1 MIDFMEKQPPS
12 IKLAIIF
19 PLVFLNVWLLSLL
32 CAYLQPIISI
42 LVTAGLVAFLLN
54 YPIRLLEGI
63 NLKRSL
69 AITVVFAAALILLAV
84 LGFFL
89 VPLLLNQLKELI
101 TNLPSWIDS
110 GSQQLEQ
117 FINSPFAQGLP
128 VDVGNLVAEPV
139 QKITNELQSLARQS
153 ISFVISTLGSIFNIL
168 ITLVLAIFLI
178 LGGKNFW
185 DGIFD
190 WLPTRHNHLIEES
203 IAQSLQ
209 NYFAGQGILAILLSV
224 VLSII
229 FTIMQVPYGLLF
241 GIGAGLV
248 SFVPYGGVFGNIIVT
263 ALVMLQDFGLGL
275 QVLVVALVV
284 GQINDNIV
292 APRLLGEIIGLNPAW
307 LLLSLLIGAKIAGLL
322 GLVLAVPIA
331 SAIKNTAI
339 AIRDAPKL
347 MPGIDQSEVALNS

>member
-1 MIDFMEKQPPS
+1 MIDFMEKQPPAM
-12 IKLAIIF
+12 KLALMF

-42 LVTAGLVAFLLN
+42 LITAGLVAFLLN
-54 YPIRLLEGI
+54 YPIRLLQHIGL
-63 NLKRSL
+63 NRTL
-69 AITVVFAAALILLAV
+69 AVSVVFSVTLILLAI

-101 TNLPSWIDS
+101 TNLPSWLES
-110 GSQQLEQ
+110 GSAQLEQ

-128 VDVGNLVAEPV
+128 VDVGKLAAEPV
-139 QKITNELQSLARQS
+139 QKLTNEIQSLARQS
-153 ISFVISTLGSIFNIL
+153 ISFVLSTLGSIFNIL
-168 ITLVLAIFLI
+168 ITLVLAVFLV
-178 LGGKNFW
+178 LGGESFW
-185 DGIFD
+185 EGIFE
-190 WLPTRHNHLIEES
+190 WLPTKRGKLFKEA

-209 NYFAGQGILAILLSV
+209 NYFAGQGILAILLSI

-229 FTIMQVPYGLLF
+229 FTIIQVPYGLLF
-241 GIGAGLV
+241 GIGAGLI
-248 SFVPYGGVFGNIIVT
+248 SFVPYGGVFGNILVT
-263 ALVMLQDFGLGL
+263 LLVMLQDFGLGVE
-275 QVLVVALVV
+275 VLVVALVV

-322 GLVLAVPIA
+322 GLILAVPIA

-339 AIRDAPKL
+339 AIRDTSDLALGFEQQK
-347 MPGIDQSEVALNS
+347 VVLNS